1 MQAFSEVPLS
11 GPLTVAQSRAALLI
25 SAVVALWCTEPL
37 HGLHP
42 AVVALLG
49 ALLMA
54 SPRYGSVQIGKAL
67 KGVPWSLLLFMAATL
82 TLGTA
87 LVGSGA
93 AQWLA
98 VKLLAPVARLGA
110 WAGVGFVIMVV
121 ILSTAAHLVIQSR
134 SARSAVLIPLVV
146 SLAPQVGVDPVGIAF
161 ASTAAAGF
169 CHTLTSSA
177 KPVTLFS
184 GIEGVDTYT
193 PKDLLRLSAFL
204 APTMVVL
211 ILLFSF
217 IIWPLMGMPVLAK

>member
-1 MQAFSEVPLS
+1 M
-11 GPLTVAQSRAALLI
+11 
-25 SAVVALWCTEPL
+25 
-37 HGLHP
+37 
-42 AVVALLG
+42 
-49 ALLMA
+49 
-54 SPRYGSVQIGKAL
+54 
-67 KGVPWSLLLFMAATL
+67 LLFLAATL